1 MSAPPRD
8 RRSIRSGRAASPL
21 AVRLLGVAIG
31 VSLVLLAPASAGQV
45 EGEQC
50 PYGAISA
57 IGPVDAAGNG
67 DTAPDVACLVP

>member
-1 MSAPPRD
+1 
-8 RRSIRSGRAASPL
+8 
-21 AVRLLGVAIG
+21 VRLLGVAIG